1 MSFTADCSTISPNK
15 HVVTLDLSNS
25 SAVTAFQMDIHLPEG
40 LKLVGASLSDRATAS
55 HSLEMTT
62 LASGAYRLLGASMM
76 SKAFAGNE
84 GTLLTLEIEGATS
97 GMAVIDGIM
106 LAEPDATLHK
116 HDAMTLAFDNTG
128 VQEMMS
134 DVSIYLQDGMVV
146 VESPVASKVQFIL
159 PNGMSVVHEVK
170 AGRNVYNTGLE
181 GVVIVKVGSQVKKFK
196 L

>member
-1 MSFTADCSTISPNK
+1 MIGRIVELTFT
-15 HVVTLDLSNS
+15 V
-25 SAVTAFQMDIHLPEG
+25 
-40 LKLVGASLSDRATAS
+40 DRKQ
-55 HSLEMTT
+55 
-62 LASGAYRLLGASMM
+62 R
-76 SKAFAGNE
+76 
-84 GTLLTLEIEGATS
+84 LTLEIEGATS